1 MSIKKILVTGGCGFI
16 GSHLVEHLVE
26 KGYEVK
32 AFDRYNS
39 ENNWGWLEASKLKG
53 NFEVL
58 LGDIRDFDSVYNA
71 TKGCDSIIH
80 LAALIGIPYSYISPL
95 AYIKTNVE
103 GVYNIL
109 EASKMRSIANI
120 ITTSTSEVYGSGVE
134 FPMNENHRLLGQSP
148 YSASKIAADQISI
161 SYFRSFDLPVKI
173 IRPFNTYGPRQS
185 ARAIIPTIF
194 SQIYSNYKSISLG
207 NLYSSRDFTFVS
219 DTCYAFEKLL
229 LCNKKQAYGNIF
241 NVGSSQ
247 EITIKDLVEKI
258 KNITNKDLNIKTE
271 KKRIRKKNSEVSRLK
286 CDFSK
291 FQKLTNWKPK
301 YSLNMGLKEFDIWL
315 KSNLHLY
322 KPNQY
327 NV

>member
-39 ENNWGWLEASKLKG
+39 ENNWGWLEGSKLKG

-71 TKGCDSIIH
+71 SKDCDSILH
-80 LAALIGIPYSYISPL
+80 LAALIGIPYSYVSPL

-120 ITTSTSEVYGSGVE
+120 ITTSTSEVYGSGIE
-134 FPMNENHRLLGQSP
+134 IPMNENHRLLGQSP

-161 SYFRSFDLPVKI
+161 SYYRSFDLPVKI

-194 SQIYSNYKSISLG
+194 SQIYSNNKKISLG

-219 DTCYAFEKLL
+219 DMCSAFEKLL
-229 LCNKKQAYGNIF
+229 LCNKKQAYGNVF

-258 KNITNKDLNIKTE
+258 KNITNKDLNVKTE

-291 FQKLTNWKPK
+291 FQELTNWKPK